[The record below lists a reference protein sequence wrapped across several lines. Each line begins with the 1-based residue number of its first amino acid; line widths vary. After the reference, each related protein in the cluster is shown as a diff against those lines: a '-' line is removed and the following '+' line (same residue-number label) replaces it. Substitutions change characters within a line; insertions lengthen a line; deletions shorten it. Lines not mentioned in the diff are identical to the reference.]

1 MRVRIA
7 RRMEFLT
14 FTVYYLL
21 KNLQEMNNRYK
32 NPEYKDIIQNLKEE
46 LKLMKKDL
54 NETDEEYPSIRNII
68 EEHYYD

>member
-1 MRVRIA
+1 
-7 RRMEFLT
+7 MEFLT